1 MKRIGKGKRDAKCQ
15 QHCVP
20 DKNEEW
26 DSVLEVLS
34 RCVFAWRDGETGR
47 NNTRAQQ
54 VLLRLVRPK
63 KLPRLR
69 LCAPLSACVPA
80 SLLASCIP
88 SNLDNSADSLSTSP
102 SSSHP
107 PWPPSRTSRLFKM
120 SERKVLTKYYPP
132 EFDPSKIARTPKH
145 LRPTGP
151 KTIPVRLMAPFSMKC
166 TSCGE
171 YIYKGRKFNARKETT
186 DEKYLTI
193 TIYRFYIRCTR
204 CSSEITFKTDPKNM
218 DYTCERGAKRNFES
232 WRDPASTEL
241 KETDEER
248 LDRLEREEADEADN
262 AERNAME
269 ELEQKMEESKREMQ
283 VADALDEIMQ
293 RNARIERGE
302 KGGKEEEALAQ
313 VRDFAK
319 EQREAQERADAEA
332 ARKAFESAN
341 VQRVK
346 REEESQING
355 HQPQPIPNITERSMQ
370 PPPSFERAK
379 KIKKPLVP
387 GLLRKS
393 EPSPLSLP
401 ASIPPKPAGLGL
413 GDYDSDDD

>member
-1 MKRIGKGKRDAKCQ
+1 
-15 QHCVP
+15 
-20 DKNEEW
+20 
-26 DSVLEVLS
+26 
-34 RCVFAWRDGETGR
+34 
-47 NNTRAQQ
+47 
-54 VLLRLVRPK
+54 
-63 KLPRLR
+63 
-69 LCAPLSACVPA
+69 
-80 SLLASCIP
+80 
-88 SNLDNSADSLSTSP
+88 
-102 SSSHP
+102 
-107 PWPPSRTSRLFKM
+107 M

-132 EFDPSKIARTPKH
+132 DFDPSKIARTPKH

-186 DEKYLTI
+186 DEKYLAI

-232 WRDPASTEL
+232 WRDSDSAEL
-241 KETDEER
+241 KETDEQR
-248 LDRLEREEADEADN
+248 LDRLEREEADEAET

-302 KGGKEEEALAQ
+302 KGVKEDQALSQ
-313 VRDFAK
+313 VRDLAR
-319 EQREAQERADAEA
+319 EQREAEERADAEA
-332 ARKAFESAN
+332 ARKAFEAAN
-341 VQRVK
+341 VERARLEEDAKLQAQHASKLLDSPAESPPAPTFDRVK
-346 REEESQING
+346 K
-355 HQPQPIPNITERSMQ
+355 
-370 PPPSFERAK
+370 F
-379 KIKKPLVP
+379 KKPLVP
-387 GLLRKS
+387 GLVRKT
-393 EPSPLSLP
+393 EPAVQPPQP
-401 ASIPPKPAGLGL
+401 AVVSKPAGLDL